1 MTPAGAGAVGRPGAL
16 APGTQFQDAYEILE
30 ELGSGGFGRV
40 HKARQLSTGQLV
52 AIKVLRFWESD
63 SAADVA
69 NQVERFRRETRLCA
83 ELSHPNI
90 VRLIDS
96 GETGH
101 GQLYAIFEY
110 VPGSTLKDVLARE
123 GGLGWTETVYL
134 MTQVLDALACAHAR
148 GVVHRDLKPENI
160 MVTKTGARRNALV
173 LDFGLGGLSRDAR
186 DWTLP
191 RLTAT
196 CELMGTPCY
205 AASA

>member
-123 GGLGWTETVYL
+123 GVLGWTETVYL
-134 MTQVLDALACAHAR
+134 MTQVLDALA
-148 GVVHRDLKPENI
+148 
-160 MVTKTGARRNALV
+160 
-173 LDFGLGGLSRDAR
+173 
-186 DWTLP
+186 
-191 RLTAT
+191 
-196 CELMGTPCY
+196 
-205 AASA
+205 